1 MIRNNL
7 PSVASAFTLE
17 EETAVSNEET
27 ELNGA
32 ITAYEP
38 LVAVGVVAEPFVAV
52 EAIEESSR
60 EPLEESSEGTL
71 EESVEEGTNFGH
83 RCHLFAF

>member
-7 PSVASAFTLE
+7 PSVASTFTLG
-17 EETAVSNEET
+17 EETAVSNEEI

-32 ITAYEP
+32 ITSYEP
-38 LVAVGVVAEPFVAV
+38 LVAVGLVAEPFVAV
-52 EAIEESSR
+52 EEESSR